1 MDRRNVM
8 VFSSLMFLAAAA
20 FAQDALQ
27 AVKSKQLDQLQV
39 APGLSAYKKVLID
52 PSKAEVHPGWMRSMN
67 DGLGGP
73 KVKRAD
79 VDRIAKESAKGLD
92 MFVAPAF
99 KANGYE
105 IVTAPGPGV
114 MRIAASANE
123 IYVNAPDTNQPG
135 VMSATEDAGTARMRL
150 VATDSVSGKPLA
162 RTEHKL
168 TASGATGSP
177 TRATNVSN
185 RFWFGNAFER
195 WAVNVAKELQAA
207 TPPAPKS

>member
-1 MDRRNVM
+1 MHRRILF
-8 VFSSLMFLAAAA
+8 VFSSALFLASAA
-20 FAQDALQ
+20 FAQDGLVAI
-27 AVKSKQLDQLQV
+27 KSKQLDQLQV
-39 APGLSAYKKVLID
+39 APGAGAYKKVLID
-52 PSKAEVHPGWMRSMN
+52 PAKAEVHPGWLRSMN

-79 VDRIAKESAKGLD
+79 VDRIATETAKGLD
-92 MFVAPAF
+92 TMVAPAF

-105 IVTAPGPGV
+105 VVTAPGPGV
-114 MRIAASANE
+114 MRIAASASE
-123 IYVNAPDTNQPG
+123 IYVNAPDMNQPG

-162 RTEHKL
+162 RSEHKL

-195 WAVNVAKELQAA
+195 WATTVAKELQAA
-207 TPPAPKS
+207 PAPKS